1 MISVSALPENDPLR
15 TVQAFELEFGLF
27 DFRIDGWS
35 PWRILRP
42 MVVSHLARLPLASRR
57 RERVASRLWRLSVGT
72 VMLIAHLVLGRK
84 RDGVIKS
91 FASALREREG
101 GCFRDVYFD
110 SLLDSGLDCFKIE
123 VIDSPSFEENRKLA
137 QRRAHLNADVIQL
150 WARALLTILP
160 RSQYDEYFRSLEL
173 NLQRALGIQLPWR
186 GMRNVVYSIFWQI
199 RIYRWML
206 RRLQPRFVAVTDT
219 AEYALSVA
227 CRRERVRFI
236 ELQHGIFGRTHP
248 DVPPGK
254 AAGDGLELML
264 PEFLAVFGDFWR
276 RCIQGTAFDR
286 VQVVPVG
293 SGQIE
298 KARQMRLRRRS
309 NGQHRIVATSQGLD
323 TERLGAWLETMIRSA
338 PDGTLFELIIKLHPT
353 YDRDRGPYNHLASL
367 PQVRVIGGAESP
379 STYELIAHADL
390 HISISSACHFDAL
403 GIGVPTVIVPL
414 ATHETVLDLVD
425 GVCVHLVSEPHKVWE
440 VLATDVATT
449 RAEEF
454 YKSGFVGNMRALV
467 A

>member
-1 MISVSALPENDPLR
+1 MSRSPENDPLH
-15 TVQAFELEFGLF
+15 TVQAVELESGLF
-27 DFRIDGWS
+27 DLRIDGWS

-42 MVVSHLARLPLASRR
+42 MVVGQLARLPLAPRR
-57 RERVASRLWRLSVGT
+57 GEPLASRLWRLIVGT
-72 VMLIAHLVLGRK
+72 LTLAVHLVVGRK
-84 RDGVIKS
+84 RDGLIKS

-101 GCFRDVYFD
+101 GRFRDVYFD

-123 VIDSPSFEENRKLA
+123 VIDSSSFEENRRLA
-137 QRRAHLNADVIQL
+137 LRRADLNADVIQL
-150 WARALLTILP
+150 WARVLLTIRPP
-160 RSQYDEYFRSLEL
+160 REYDEHFRTLEL
-173 NLQRALGIQLPWR
+173 TLQHKLGIQLPWR
-186 GMRNVVYSIFWQI
+186 GMRNMVYSVFWQI
-199 RIYRWML
+199 RIYRWIL

-236 ELQHGIFGRTHP
+236 EMQHGIFGRTHP
-248 DVPPGK
+248 DVPPDK
-254 AAGDGLELML
+254 VAGDGLELML

-298 KARQMRLRRRS
+298 KARQMRLRHRS
-309 NGQHRIVATSQGLD
+309 NGERRIVVTSQGLD
-323 TERLGAWLETMIRSA
+323 TERLCEWLEAMIRTA
-338 PDGTLFELIIKLHPT
+338 PEGLRYELTIKLHPT
-353 YDRDRGPYNHLASL
+353 YDRDRGRYSRLATL
-367 PQVRVIGGAESP
+367 PHVQVIGGAESP
-379 STYELIAHADL
+379 STYELIAQADL

-414 ATHETVLDLVD
+414 ASHETVLDLVD
-425 GVCVHLVSEPHKVWE
+425 GICVHLLSEPHKVWE
-440 VLATDVATT
+440 ILATEVATT